1 MSEQLWSIPN
11 HWSWVKASEIAK
23 IVGGGTP
30 KSHDETNFSE
40 NGIPWIT
47 PADLT
52 GYDKKYISRGR
63 RDLSQKGLETS
74 GARLLPKG
82 SVLFSSRAPIGYCV
96 IAENPISTNQG
107 FKSLVLNEN
116 ALPEY
121 IQYYL
126 IATREYAK
134 SIASGTTFLELSG
147 SRMAHYPIPL
157 PPLEEQRRIV
167 AKLDVL
173 LGRNKAGRQEL
184 SAATQLIKRQRQA
197 VLAQAFSGELTADW
211 REEMNITFGK
221 NIELGTVTT
230 SLAYGTSAKSQAEG
244 DVPVLRMGNIQ
255 NCFIDWS
262 DLVYTSDAS
271 EIKKYALRKG
281 DVLFNRTN
289 SPELVGKT
297 ALYRGERE
305 AIYAG
310 YIIRI
315 RCNSELLPEYLNY
328 CLNSPMGREYCWQVK
343 SDGVSQS
350 NINAKKLAAFTFTLP
365 SLEEQ
370 REIVRRIEAAFAR
383 IDEGEQAIKQ
393 AFTLAERLEQATLA
407 KAFRGEL

>member
-1 MSEQLWSIPN
+1 
-11 HWSWVKASEIAK
+11 
-23 IVGGGTP
+23 
-30 KSHDETNFSE
+30 
-40 NGIPWIT
+40 
-47 PADLT
+47 
-52 GYDKKYISRGR
+52 
-63 RDLSQKGLETS
+63 
-74 GARLLPKG
+74 LPKG

-197 VLAQAFSGELTADW
+197 VLAQAFSGKLTADW
-211 REEMNITFGK
+211 REDNSYNTFGVWDLPSSWK
-221 NIELGTVTT
+221 WGVFADAADIVSNLVSPDGVLDLPHIAPNHIESGIPKLLPFNTVRDDGVISPKHLFRPGTIIYSKIRPYLRKVVLVDFTGVCSADMYPIRAKYNSKFLLYWMVSQDFTDLTT
-230 SLAYGTSAKSQAEG
+230 EHQGRTVLPKINQVALNKIPTPIPPIDEQAE
-244 DVPVLRMGNIQ
+244 I
-255 NCFIDWS
+255 
-262 DLVYTSDAS
+262 A
-271 EIKKYALRKG
+271 
-281 DVLFNRTN
+281 
-289 SPELVGKT
+289 
-297 ALYRGERE
+297 
-305 AIYAG
+305 
-310 YIIRI
+310 
-315 RCNSELLPEYLNY
+315 
-328 CLNSPMGREYCWQVK
+328 
-343 SDGVSQS
+343 
-350 NINAKKLAAFTFTLP
+350 
-365 SLEEQ
+365 
-370 REIVRRIEAAFAR
+370 RRIEAAFAR